1 MEQNQW
7 GQGCSACSGDAE
19 KRRFQICHDID
30 KSTGDK
36 GWRCLGIQENDGIM
50 QTWRCGIYPL
60 FWTWTA
66 DDGCA

>member
-1 MEQNQW
+1 M
-7 GQGCSACSGDAE
+7 S
-19 KRRFQICHDID
+19 